1 MLAAAALACCW
12 FCLSP
17 ILPLSYF
24 LENREAPY
32 TIARPEGGLLGGKQ
46 MTTRLVIANWKMN
59 GDLALIDA
67 TGEAYPQVSK
77 VDVIV
82 VPPSLYVAA
91 LLAAANDRFQVGLQD
106 IGRHDGG
113 AHTGELAASMAAELG
128 VAAVI
133 VGHSERRADNS
144 EDDAIV
150 AAKAQRVL
158 EAGLMPVI
166 CVGESIEERQAGQ
179 AEARVR
185 AQVEAQAENL
195 RSRLPVAIAYEPIWA
210 IGTGVSASVVD
221 AVAMHRAIR
230 SALEQIAPD
239 HSDEMRILYGGS
251 VNAENAAELFAHVEI
266 EGVLVGGASLDTDQ
280 FAAIIRAAGAAQG

>member
-1 MLAAAALACCW
+1 
-12 FCLSP
+12 
-17 ILPLSYF
+17 
-24 LENREAPY
+24 
-32 TIARPEGGLLGGKQ
+32 

-67 TGEAYPQVSK
+67 MAQAYPQGSK
-77 VDVIV
+77 VDVVV

-91 LLAAANDRFQVGLQD
+91 LLAAAKNRFQVGLQD
-106 IGRHDGG
+106 IGQHQGG
-113 AHTGELAASMAAELG
+113 AHTGELAATMAAELG

-133 VGHSERRADNS
+133 VGHSERRSDNA
-144 EDDAIV
+144 EDDAVV
-150 AAKAQRVL
+150 AVKAHRAL

-185 AQVEAQAENL
+185 AQVQAQAENL
-195 RSRLPVAIAYEPIWA
+195 VGGRAVAIAYEPIWA
-210 IGTGVSASVVD
+210 IGTGASASAEE

-230 SALEQIAPD
+230 HALEQIAPD
-239 HSDEMRILYGGS
+239 HADGIRILYGGS
-251 VNAENAAELFAHVEI
+251 VNAENAAGLFAHVEI

-280 FAAIIRAAGAAQG
+280 FAAIIRAAEAAQG